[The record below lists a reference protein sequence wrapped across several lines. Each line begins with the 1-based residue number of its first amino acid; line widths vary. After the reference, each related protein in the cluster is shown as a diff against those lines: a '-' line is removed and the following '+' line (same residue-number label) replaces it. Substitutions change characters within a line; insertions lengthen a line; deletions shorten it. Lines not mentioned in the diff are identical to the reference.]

1 MGNQFLGRADT
12 SVKLETPRT
21 IFSQS
26 FDGTSNIGGQA
37 LVYGTAV
44 DTGQYSNGALQVRE
58 AGLVGNT
65 QTADKYAPRIGF
77 HWGNRTGGNIYM
89 TSGGNF
95 KVTTGNDENFVDI
108 YAKTFIGALQGNAT
122 SATLATTATQA
133 NKWTTARSIVLTG
146 NASGSVSLDGSA
158 NVSLS
163 VSNNYATSS
172 DNANYL
178 NVPDTR
184 GTNVAP
190 KDLTRS
196 VKFEFKSHSIINN
209 PYGNDSYNGLMSA
222 AFYGDA
228 SGGNRYQI
236 AFGSD
241 MGTIPY
247 LSIRTNTGGA
257 TSWGDW
263 TLIPTMNQENGYWGF
278 KFPTNVTYLR
288 TPPSG
293 LLPDS
298 AGNPSTSVL
307 GTSSWRF
314 KSAYIN
320 EIYGTLYG
328 NATSATNATQLG
340 GTAASGYLKT
350 TGGTLSGSTSKIS
363 RAGTSSSWYNGR
375 TNALFTTSSVA
386 SGIYAPL
393 WSAKSATG
401 SWDVGT
407 YTNDTLYFSFIT
419 DTNFNAG
426 TNSPKTQIVFGD
438 NGVVMAP
445 YFDGDLLGNANTAT
459 TATNSNQLGGVAAAS
474 YINTAD
480 TLILRGTV

>member
-37 LVYGTAV
+37 LVYGTGS
-44 DTGQYSNGALQVRE
+44 DTNRYSSGGLQVRE
-58 AGLVGNT
+58 SALVA
-65 QTADKYAPRIGF
+65 TAQSDDRYAPRIGF
-77 HWGNRTGGNIYM
+77 HWANRVGNNLIM
-89 TSGGNF
+89 TSTGLF
-95 KVTTGNDENFVDI
+95 RFTTSNDVGLANVQAD
-108 YAKTFIGALQGNAT
+108 TFIGALQGNAT
-122 SATLATTATQA
+122 SSTTATTATQA

-209 PYGNDSYNGLMSA
+209 PYGDDTYNGLMSA

-247 LSIRTNTGGA
+247 LSMRTNTGGA

-263 TLIPTMNQENGYWGF
+263 ALIPTMNQANGYWGF
-278 KFPTNVTYLR
+278 KFPTDVTYLR
-288 TPPSG
+288 TPLNG

-328 NATSATNATQLG
+328 NAATATNATQLG
-340 GTAASGYLKT
+340 GVGASGYLRT
-350 TGGTLSGSTSKIS
+350 TGGTLSGVTAAIA
-363 RAGTSSSWYNGR
+363 RAGSNASWVTGR
-375 TNALFTTSSVA
+375 N
-386 SGIYAPL
+386 YAPFKTTTGAVNQYSPI
-393 WSAKSATG
+393 WSCKTGAG
-401 SWDVGT
+401 SWECGS
-407 YTNDTLYFSFIT
+407 YSNNDLYFTYISDT
-419 DTNFNAG
+419 DFSAG
-426 TNSPKTQIVFGD
+426 TNKATAQLNFG
-438 NGVVMAP
+438 V
-445 YFDGDLLGNANTAT
+445 DGNITALKFTGTLVGNADTAT

-474 YINTAD
+474 YINTTD